1 MVSHNTG
8 RGKLKEQRP
17 MSEELRQALLRRQAL
32 RSIEDLLYVLENGTV
47 PPHEW
52 RYEYACDKP
61 AQSPAQA
68 AV

>member
-1 MVSHNTG
+1 
-8 RGKLKEQRP
+8 